1 MELAFILGG
10 AAAIAVLIAATVFV
24 ARSRARN
31 GRLRL
36 EREQQAAGA
45 LAELERA
52 AGTALVR
59 SDERVRLAD
68 DELGFAIADFGDAA
82 AADFAPA
89 LQRARQRLSEAFHL
103 NQLLN
108 DHIIDAPEQR
118 REWSERIVTL
128 CQSADAA
135 LDEQHAALST
145 RRADARRTPSD
156 VERIRT
162 GVARVREAVPLARM
176 TIERLSS
183 RYTDAAL
190 SPISSNPDQAEQLLD
205 FALRSAELAES
216 RLTAGR
222 DSEAT
227 TAVRAGTETVQRAE
241 ALLSSV
247 EGFEVEAL
255 QAESTLTAMIA
266 ESREEISY
274 ARSLPANERRG
285 RIDAAIDDLERAL
298 ANLPGSGARLD
309 PVGSLSTVRRSN
321 TALDDAVAERVEHA
335 SRAERQRVQ
344 LMTAVGDAER
354 QVAAAR
360 ELMSDYRAP
369 IGPDARTRLSEAERE
384 LATLT
389 DERDPVVALT
399 RARRAAA
406 LASDAAAYAHADIA
420 NAQREYEQRGY
431 AQRGGGYGGYGGYG
445 GGGAGI
451 GSNVVGGLI
460 GGLAIGGLLDGLG
473 DVGDF
478 FD

>member
-10 AAAIAVLIAATVFV
+10 AAAIAVVIAVTVFV

-45 LAELERA
+45 LAELERT
-52 AGTALVR
+52 AGSALVR
-59 SDERVRLAD
+59 TDERVRLAD

-82 AADFAPA
+82 ATDFAPA

-118 REWSERIVTL
+118 REWSERIITL

-135 LDEQHAALST
+135 LDEQHNALST
-145 RRADARRTPSD
+145 RRDDARRAPSEL
-156 VERIRT
+156 ERIRS
-162 GVARVREAVPLARM
+162 GVARVRESIPLARM
-176 TIERLSS
+176 TIERLSA
-183 RYTDAAL
+183 RYSDAAL
-190 SPISSNPDQAEQLLD
+190 SPVSSNPDQAEQLLD
-205 FALRSAELAES
+205 FALRSAELAAS
-216 RLTAGR
+216 RLAAGR
-222 DSEAT
+222 DSEAS

-241 ALLSSV
+241 ALLSAV

-255 QAESTLTAMIA
+255 QAESTLTAMVA
-266 ESREEISY
+266 ESRDEIAY
-274 ARSLPANERRG
+274 ARSLPAAERRQ
-285 RIDAAIDDLERAL
+285 RIDAAIDDLERVIAE
-298 ANLPGSGARLD
+298 LPGSGARLD
-309 PVGSLSTVRRSN
+309 PVGALSAVRRSN
-321 TALDDAVAERVEHA
+321 TALDDAVAERAEQA
-335 SRAERQRVQ
+335 SRAERQRAQ
-344 LMTAVGDAER
+344 LMTAVQDAER
-354 QVAAAR
+354 QVTAAR

-384 LATLT
+384 LASLT
-389 DERDPVVALT
+389 DERDPAAALA

-420 NAQREYEQRGY
+420 NAQREYEQRAY
-431 AQRGGGYGGYGGYG
+431 QQRGGGYGGYGGYG
-445 GGGAGI
+445 VGGI